1 MCIFAVNRQA
11 GIKFSLADD
20 KFFADYWTIIEST
33 ARVNGADYKIE
44 TWLRYSY
51 IVGWFGVAFTTF
63 ALITALLS
71 DLITKQF

>member
-11 GIKFSLADD
+11 GIQFNLAGD
-20 KFFADYWTIIEST
+20 KFYADYWTEIEGT
-33 ARVNGADYKIE
+33 AVVNGADYKIE

-51 IVGWFGVAFTTF
+51 IVGWFGVAFTLF

-71 DLITKQF
+71 DLVRKQF